1 MLIMKTKT
9 KPFGLN
15 YEIVVDR
22 KFETQSLV
30 VEKTELGR
38 MLRKEIVQRHGAW
51 FIDGKERRDLRD
63 CTDIDMEAS
72 PATNTIPI
80 RRIALRVGEKADLD
94 VVWVRFPTL
103 KVMSMQQSY
112 KRLGSRTYLYQSS
125 TGFSARIKVD
135 AFGLVTRYGKIWNQ
149 VR

>member
-22 KFETQSLV
+22 KFENQSLV
-30 VEKTELGR
+30 VEKTELGG
-38 MLRKEIVQRHGAW
+38 MSRKEIVQRRGAW

-63 CTDIDMEAS
+63 CIDIDMEAS

-80 RRIALRVGEKADLD
+80 GRIALRVGEKVDLD

-135 AFGLVTRYGKIWNQ
+135 AFGLVTRYGNIWNQ
-149 VR
+149 VG

>member
-9 KPFGLN
+9 KPFGLS
-15 YEIVVDR
+15 YEIMVDR
-22 KFETQSLV
+22 KFEPQSLV

-38 MLRKEIVQRHGAW
+38 MSRKEIVQRHGAW

-63 CTDIDMEAS
+63 CIDIDMEVS
-72 PATNTIPI
+72 PVTNTIPI
-80 RRIALRVGEKADLD
+80 RHVGLRIGEKVDLH

-103 KVMSMQQSY
+103 EVMSMQQSY
-112 KRLGSRTYLYQSS
+112 KHLGPRAYLYQSS